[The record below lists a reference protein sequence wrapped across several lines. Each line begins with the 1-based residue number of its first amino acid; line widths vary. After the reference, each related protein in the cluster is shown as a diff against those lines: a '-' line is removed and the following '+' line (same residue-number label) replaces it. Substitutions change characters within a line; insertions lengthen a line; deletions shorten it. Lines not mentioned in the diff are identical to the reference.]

1 METRQFN
8 SRGQLTRQTGS
19 DGVVTLFQY
28 NPRGEIEYT
37 VLDMDRDGVIDFSGE
52 DRIVRTQTGV
62 STARGTASIW
72 TATYVHREMNS
83 DTGRLDNVIERSVNG
98 RDVWETKNGISN
110 PVHTTESIE
119 PNGDRVVTVTRPD
132 QTSTASVYTG
142 DRLSKV
148 MEYDSTGSVVTQV
161 TYGYDA
167 HGRLESAV
175 DTRSGETLYAYND
188 ADEVVSVTA
197 PAHAQGG
204 VR

>member
-1 METRQFN
+1 ARPLKYLYGRDSTHGFFTREIRLDAAGGDSEWTKTYRNFLGQEHRVEFADGRVETRQFN

-52 DRIVRTQTGV
+52 DRLVRTQTGV

-98 RDVWETKNGISN
+98 RDVWE
-110 PVHTTESIE
+110 
-119 PNGDRVVTVTRPD
+119 
-132 QTSTASVYTG
+132 
-142 DRLSKV
+142 
-148 MEYDSTGSVVTQV
+148 
-161 TYGYDA
+161 
-167 HGRLESAV
+167 
-175 DTRSGETLYAYND
+175 
-188 ADEVVSVTA
+188 
-197 PAHAQGG
+197 
-204 VR
+204 